1 MRKSKR
7 GREGRKEIYRAGK
20 RYIGGQREGVERYM
34 GTEREGGTERG
45 QKERERS
52 RERERERVG
61 QKNW

>member
-7 GREGRKEIYRAGK
+7 GREGRKEIYRAVK

-34 GTEREGGTERG
+34 GTERERKGTEREG
-45 QKERERS
+45 EEQ
-52 RERERERVG
+52 RERVG